1 MIHPFAPPLL
11 RERTSC
17 WRRLRW
23 LVKFQVSGKNSAA
36 LFTLK
41 LHRGDGMAL
50 LGMNWKKGKPPK
62 DFVGFAIEHRPPD
75 SDRFFALKNRITFP
89 GVDGAVNPERLS
101 TISSPIQKF
110 RWVHFPR
117 NANLD
122 GEFVYRVTP
131 MFMNDDDTLS
141 QGDPQEAA
149 IELRRDTFPGQ
160 LNVTFTRGFVSSQ
173 AFVDRFEKFGP
184 INKLVPA
191 KAADGLK
198 FKPTHPNADE
208 ALAWMGFEAR
218 EVILD
223 TLDQAIK
230 DKAEVRVVAYDLNV
244 PDVVERL
251 EKIGKRLKII
261 IDDSKEHGEAKSAET
276 QAEKRLRAS
285 AGKENVTRQHMK
297 SLQHNKTIVVDGP
310 KVKKVVFG
318 STNLSW
324 RGFYVQSNNA
334 VVVEGRKP
342 VALARAAFDKYFD
355 DPDGFGD
362 SDSAKLTDLG
372 LKDIDARVAFS
383 PHAKSNSLLKK
394 IGDDILGNTTSC
406 LFYSLAFLSITPGV
420 IKEAIKKVTSRKDI
434 FVYGISDKKV
444 GGIDL
449 QMPDGNVAP
458 VFASALDKNIPAP
471 FSKEPA
477 GGGGNRMHHKF
488 VVIDFDKPTARVYL
502 GSYNFS
508 IPADEKNGENLLLI
522 RDRRIAVSYTIEA
535 LRIFDHYHFRVA
547 QQQAKKARKK
557 LQLARPPRKAGEKPW
572 WDEDFT
578 NARKIRDRELFA

>member
-1 MIHPFAPPLL
+1 MAG
-11 RERTSC
+11 E
-17 WRRLRW
+17 
-23 LVKFQVSGKNSAA
+23 FQVSGKNSAA

-50 LGMNWKKGKPPK
+50 LGMNWKRGKPPK

-101 TISSPIQKF
+101 TMSSPIQKF

-184 INKLVPA
+184 INKLVAA

-223 TLDQAIK
+223 TLDRAIK

-261 IDDSKEHGEAKSAET
+261 IDDSKEHGETKSAET

-334 VVVEGRKP
+334 VVVEGSKP

-355 DPDGFGD
+355 DPGEFGD

-394 IGDDILGNTTSC
+394 IGDDIVDNTTSC

-420 IKEAIKKVTSRKDI
+420 IKEAIKKVTRRKDI